1 MNKKRNSTAT
11 LRLAC
16 AIIFIVFTY
25 LYLNCY
31 QADILAVAQ
40 HELSDGLT
48 SYSYTISPI
57 LTTLVLFLLQLGVY
71 TVTGVKKM
79 FHALTYLPSLLVL
92 TFITDVSCHVDT
104 YRSIGAWAWIFPLVL
119 LLFAGAMWVIRQLEP
134 YETEAHTGI
143 WLSRR
148 MWVNML
154 QMVVMFLLVVCISN
168 GNQVF
173 HHRMKMERLMME
185 RKYADAL
192 EVGKLTEE
200 TDSSLTMLRAA
211 CLHRTGQ
218 MGDKLF
224 TYPLIG
230 GSKVLIPDSVTTK
243 ALMWQ
248 TPRWMHP
255 MKNGKLRYIK
265 PTDYLLCGFLMD
277 KKLDQFVAE
286 VQKKY
291 SLNDSVALPKHY
303 QEALI
308 LYTHHRAHPKVV
320 YRNTVMEAD
329 FQDFQALE
337 CKYANPVQRNSA
349 LRDTYGNTYWYY
361 YQYGQK

>member
-92 TFITDVSCHVDT
+92 TNHPHCPCKEQEDEREYPC
-104 YRSIGAWAWIFPLVL
+104 P
-119 LLFAGAMWVIRQLEP
+119 
-134 YETEAHTGI
+134 GI

-265 PTDYLLCGFLMD
+265 PTDYLLCGLLMD